1 MPLAQG
7 ICLQCRRPGFNPWV
21 RKIPRRREWQPTP
34 VFLPGESHGQRN
46 LVGYSPW
53 SHKELDPTKW
63 LNTFFCFKEARTLL
77 DILKGIQCPVFRA
90 AFTFWL
96 NIKRAKQTRRWIK
109 PLDFFPSPGQFHGPG
124 QSHDSELRQHFC
136 CDHGTGRPLRLSYL
150 TPPTLK
156 WGIIDFNL
164 GLPWWLSGKESYNTG
179 NSGSIPGSGRPPGE
193 GKWQPTPVFPPGKF
207 HEQKGAWQA
216 IVYGITKESDMT

>member
-21 RKIPRRREWQPTP
+21 RKIPRRRGWQPTP

-46 LVGYSPW
+46 LVAYSPW

-63 LNTFFCFKEARTLL
+63 LNTFFCFKEAGTLL

-90 AFTFWL
+90 AFAFWL

-124 QSHDSELRQHFC
+124 QSHDSELPQHFC
-136 CDHGTGRPLRLSYL
+136 CNHGTGRPLRLSYL
-150 TPPTLK
+150 TPHTEMGHNRLQLRTSLVAQWK
-156 WGIIDFNL
+156 RILQYRKLRFN
-164 GLPWWLSGKESYNTG
+164 PWVGKTPWRRKMTTHS
-179 NSGSIPGSGRPPGE
+179 SIP
-193 GKWQPTPVFPPGKF
+193 
-207 HEQKGAWQA
+207 A
-216 IVYGITKESDMT
+216 